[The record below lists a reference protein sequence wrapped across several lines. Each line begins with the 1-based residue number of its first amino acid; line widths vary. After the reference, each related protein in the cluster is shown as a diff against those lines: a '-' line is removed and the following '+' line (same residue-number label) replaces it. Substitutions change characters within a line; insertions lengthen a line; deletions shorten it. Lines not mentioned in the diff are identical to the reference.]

1 MTDKQIQWTEQQ
13 QQAIGARGGNVFVT
27 ASAGTGKTAVLSGRC
42 VSLVSDAGLG
52 PDVLNMLVL
61 TFTEAAAEQM
71 HARIAKQLRE
81 AYQQTRDTRL
91 LRQLILLQGAN
102 ISTIHSFCKRLI
114 TEHFHKLSLDPSF
127 RVIDADE
134 AMLLR
139 GETLEETI
147 DWAWRQDHLVQGL
160 HELLHRRDLRGSEGF
175 LGSVI
180 RLSEFLEGVV
190 TPDRWCDKARFLA
203 EQIEPLGS
211 ELGDKQQ
218 QIVKDRLIT
227 ILTQLRLARRIYED
241 EVPKGAW
248 GRTMAENLIEPIA
261 ACLDQ
266 LNAKNWPACAAGI
279 HSFEKPRLN
288 SPKGLA
294 EAVTEVVKG
303 LQKKAVD
310 AFVRLNDL
318 ALLNPNYLDLVGRST
333 SLQTRILIELVQ
345 RFNQL
350 YTQRKRNL
358 NGLDFADLERYALK
372 LLAVED
378 AFGER
383 LSPSETGLALRRRFK
398 HIFVDEYQDINPVQQ
413 AILDALSSGHNVFVV
428 GDVKQS
434 IYAWR
439 GAEPAIFL
447 DRLRP
452 ASPDPKDLTH
462 GFRVDLNYNFRS
474 FKGILDFVNKVFGR
488 IMTREVAHIDYD
500 EASMLRPAPD
510 SGQKSED
517 GGQKTEDGTAANPIV
532 ELHILDEGGNS
543 RGAQGEDETE
553 SGAEDGEQKTQD
565 GAAANPQS
573 AIHNVVTPDFDPGPP
588 SEGLALINGRQ
599 RQAAL
604 IARRIRE
611 IVGAESGRAEFQ
623 VQDRQSGE
631 PRDVQYRDIVILM
644 RSLAKKANE
653 YVEVLRLA
661 GIPVNCEATAGYFE
675 ATEVC
680 DMISLLKVLDNPQ
693 RDIELATV
701 LRSAF
706 FQLTDT
712 ELARIR
718 LHSREKTKHADFH
731 ACAAGY
737 VEDGPDGGLRGKLK
751 QVFGQ
756 LEQWRSLARRGHLA
770 SLIWRIYR
778 RSGFLAFVSA
788 LPNGQARKAN
798 LLRLHDRA
806 VQFEGFAS
814 NAGIPSLT
822 RFVDF
827 LERLQDAGQDWAP
840 AQPGSAA
847 GNAVRILS
855 VHKSKGLE
863 FPVVFLAELETAF
876 NQRDVHADLIADTSD
891 TVGLQVIEPRTNTK
905 LRSLAHEVIGEK
917 RLATML
923 AEEMRILYV
932 ATTRARD
939 RLILTAAQK
948 RTDCGGILANGLL
961 LGGDTI
967 PAWLLKPCK
976 NALAWVLYGLSDQ
989 RVLHQAFG
997 TGLADSAREQGLFD
1011 FHLYGERDLKDLSRF
1026 VLTLRSSRAKSA
1038 FFTGTRTTADED
1050 GRRLLAQVKGM
1061 LSHKYAFAHAV
1072 HRAAKSSVT
1081 KLTHQD
1087 DMFAQRDYSE
1097 ALDRQPVALLAGS
1110 TPAPGGVPG
1119 SQTRHVAF
1127 GGPPQPGAAGLQAE
1141 AGLGRLVGTAA
1152 HLVISSLALKKPVT
1166 QNVIE
1171 KTRDRLIKEGAI
1183 PASVAERIDTGAI
1196 LAFFESPLGVLV
1208 CDPRHTVWQEWPF
1221 TFGLPVRD
1229 LLAQRQTVAPLVP
1242 RGIGFQPMP
1251 HRQDADATET
1261 PVSKVARN
1269 EPRHHPPILA
1279 ATAAEAREII
1289 VVQGLIDLLVRTPE
1303 GLLVIDFKTDHV
1315 QGDEVLRRAETY
1327 RGQVELYAR
1336 AAATICRDKVRERWL
1351 YFLTPRQAV
1360 QV

>member
-1 MTDKQIQWTEQQ
+1 MTDKRVNWTEQQ
-13 QQAIGARGGNVFVT
+13 KQAIQARGGNVFVT

-42 VSLVSDAGLG
+42 VSLVSDAALG

-71 HARIAKQLRE
+71 HARIARQLRE

-91 LRQLILLQGAN
+91 LRQLVLLQGAN

-134 AMLLR
+134 AMLLK

-147 DWAWRQDHLVQGL
+147 EWAWRQDHLVQGM
-160 HELLHRRDLRGSEGF
+160 HELLQRRDLRGSDGF
-175 LGSVI
+175 LGGVI
-180 RLSEFLEGVV
+180 RLSGFLEGVV
-190 TPDRWCDKARFLA
+190 TPDRWCDRSRWLA
-203 EQIEPLGS
+203 EQMDPLGS

-218 QIVKDRLIT
+218 QIIRDRLNA
-227 ILTQLRLARRIYED
+227 ILAQLRVAKRIYAD
-241 EVPKGAW
+241 EAPDGDW
-248 GRTMAENLIEPIA
+248 GRKMEENLIEPIA
-261 ACLDQ
+261 ACLEQ
-266 LNAKNWPACAAGI
+266 LNAKNWRGCAESI
-279 HSFEKPRLN
+279 RSFSKPRLN
-288 SPKGLA
+288 SPRGLPDA
-294 EAVTEVVKG
+294 ATEVIKD
-303 LQKKAVD
+303 LQKKAVE
-310 AFVRLNDL
+310 AFVSLNDL
-318 ALLNPNYLDLVGRST
+318 ALLNPSYLDVVGRST

-350 YTQRKRNL
+350 YAQRKGNL
-358 NGLDFADLERYALK
+358 NGLDFADLERYMLK
-372 LLAVED
+372 LLTTED
-378 AFGER
+378 AYDER
-383 LSPSETGLALRRRFK
+383 LSPSETGLALRQRFK
-398 HIFVDEYQDINPVQQ
+398 YIFVDEYQDINPVQQ
-413 AILDALSSGHNVFVV
+413 AILDALSSGNNVFVV

-452 ASPDPKDLTH
+452 ASPDPKTGAH

-474 FKGILDFVNKVFGR
+474 VKGILDFVNKVFGR

-510 SGQKSED
+510 AGE
-517 GGQKTEDGTAANPIV
+517 KTEDGPVPNLIV
-532 ELHILDEGGNS
+532 ELHILDEKDGG
-543 RGAQGEDETE
+543 RGAPEEEEEAKTPGGSVKAEGLGDGSSPSQEDHR
-553 SGAEDGEQKTQD
+553 Q
-565 GAAANPQS
+565 AALDDA
-573 AIHNVVTPDFDPGPP
+573 TR
-588 SEGLALINGRQ
+588 EGLALINARQ

-611 IVGAESGRAEFQ
+611 IVGVDTGRAEFQ
-623 VQDRQSGE
+623 VQDRQTGDL
-631 PRDVQYRDIVILM
+631 RDVQYRDIVILM
-644 RSLAKKANE
+644 RSLAKKAND
-653 YVEVLRLA
+653 YVEILRLA

-675 ATEVC
+675 ATEVR

-693 RDIELATV
+693 RDLELATI

-706 FQLTDT
+706 FHISDT
-712 ELARIR
+712 ELAKIR
-718 LHSREKTKHADFH
+718 LYSKEKSEHGNYH

-737 VEDGPDGGLRGKLK
+737 AEEGPDDHLRDKLK
-751 QVFGQ
+751 QVFSQ
-756 LEQWRSLARRGHLA
+756 LDQWRSLARRGHLA

-778 RSGFLAFVSA
+778 QSGFLAFVSA

-814 NAGIPSLT
+814 NTGIASLT

-827 LERLQDAGQDWAP
+827 LERLQEAGQDWAP

-863 FPVVFLAELETAF
+863 FPVVFLAELETEF
-876 NQRDVHADLIADTSD
+876 NKRDIHADLIADASD
-891 TVGLQVIEPRTNTK
+891 AVGLQVIEPRSNTK

-939 RLILTAAQK
+939 RLILTAGQK
-948 RTDCGGILANGLL
+948 RTDCGKVLANGLL

-976 NALAWVLYGLSDQ
+976 NALEWVLYGLSDQ

-997 TGLADSAREQGLFD
+997 TDLKDHTRDQGLFG
-1011 FHLYGERDLKDLSRF
+1011 FRLYGENELKDLSRF
-1026 VLTLRSSRAKSA
+1026 VLTLRTSKAKSV
-1038 FFTGTRTTADED
+1038 FFTRKTTSADED
-1050 GRRLLAQVKGM
+1050 GRRMLAQVKNM

-1072 HRAAKSSVT
+1072 QLAAKSSVT

-1087 DMFAQRDYSE
+1087 DLFAQRDYSE
-1097 ALDRQPVALLAGS
+1097 ALDRQPVALAAS
-1110 TPAPGGVPG
+1110 
-1119 SQTRHVAF
+1119 SQKAM
-1127 GGPPQPGAAGLQAE
+1127 PE
-1141 AGLGRLVGTAA
+1141 ARAGRLVGTAA
-1152 HLVISSLALKKPVT
+1152 HLVISTLDLTKSVTLK
-1166 QNVIE
+1166 VIE
-1171 KTRDRLIKEGAI
+1171 KTRDRLVNEGAI
-1183 PASVAERIDTGAI
+1183 PASIAEGIDTEAI
-1196 LAFFESPLGVLV
+1196 LAFFESKLGTLV
-1208 CDPRHTVWQEWPF
+1208 CDKRNTVWQEWPF
-1221 TFGLPVRD
+1221 TFGLTAGQSPGGSVKAEGLGD
-1229 LLAQRQTVAPLVP
+1229 GPASLVAS
-1242 RGIGFQPMP
+1242 
-1251 HRQDADATET
+1251 HRQASLDDATLRN
-1261 PVSKVARN
+1261 PQSKEVV
-1269 EPRHHPPILA
+1269 
-1279 ATAAEAREII
+1279 

-1315 QGDEVLRRAETY
+1315 FGEDVRKRAEVY
-1327 RGQVELYAR
+1327 RGQLELYAR
-1336 AAATICRDKVRERWL
+1336 AAADICRERVLERWL
-1351 YFLTPRQAV
+1351 YFLAPRQAV
-1360 QV
+1360 EV